1 MNPRVPDHIKKA
13 RGTYRADRAEPENA
27 NQDEIKPRRPVRLTG
42 YAAELWK
49 RHFSDLWD
57 SGRLT
62 RRSVEAFILTCEL
75 YQQYCE
81 LRDDI
86 KENGKTEVVSTK
98 FTSKTVERPQWKMCE
113 KLSNDLYKWFE
124 KLGISDDAVVVEKDE
139 SKAKKDPSGKP
150 DSIKDF
156 LSVVK

>member
-1 MNPRVPDHIKKA
+1 MPNPRVPDDIKKA
-13 RGTYRADRAEPENA
+13 RGTYRADRAEPKEA
-27 NQDEIKPRRPVRLTG
+27 QTETKKPRRPSHLTG
-42 YAAELWK
+42 YAEQLWK
-49 RHFSDLWD
+49 RHFNELWS

-86 KENGKTEVVSTK
+86 VENGKTEVVSTQ

-139 SKAKKDPSGKP
+139 KKPKNTNGKP
-150 DSIKDF
+150 ENIKDF
-156 LSVVK
+156 LHLAK